1 MSMKLSEVKAK
12 VKEAQV
18 EWDGE
23 VVDFGYHP
31 GATTPE
37 LLEKVM
43 AVAGGDQDSENIKVL
58 GIMLEPMLSWW
69 DVLDDD
75 DKRLPTDAATINLMP
90 VPFLTALLAK
100 VQEDFRPPASRN

>member
-12 VKEAQV
+12 VKEARV

-37 LLEKVM
+37 LLEKITS
-43 AVAGGDQDSENIKVL
+43 AVSGEGEDVKVIAML
-58 GIMLEPMLSWW
+58 LEPILAWW
-69 DVLDDD
+69 DVLGDDD
-75 DKRLPTDAATINLMP
+75 QRLPTDAATINLIP
-90 VPFLTALLAK
+90 VPFLVK
-100 VQEDFRPPASRN
+100 IVQQVQGDLRPPESKG